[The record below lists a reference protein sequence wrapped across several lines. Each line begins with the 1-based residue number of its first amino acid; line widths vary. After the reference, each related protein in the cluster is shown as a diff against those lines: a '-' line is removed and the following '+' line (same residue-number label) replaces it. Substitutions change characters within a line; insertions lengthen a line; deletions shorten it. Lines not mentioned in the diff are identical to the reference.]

1 MRRTRWIV
9 LALVLGLP
17 TTGSAQQSP
26 EDWDPARLQ
35 VTRPEL
41 EDLASRYEAI
51 AASSAYSG
59 GVRGRARTAGERIR
73 ERLEAGDFDVG
84 DRIALQITGESEVP
98 DTVLVE
104 PGPSINLPN
113 MGRISLEG
121 VLRSELQDHL
131 VAEISRFVQNP
142 QVRTS
147 ATIRLQFRG
156 TGGQPGFHTFP
167 SDLLLSDAI
176 MQAGGLR
183 GETDWDEFKLARGDE
198 VLMEGE
204 DVEVALADGRSLDHL
219 GLQNGDII
227 EIPAERPSQIWPRV
241 IRFGLIAA
249 SSLLLGFR
257 VFF

>member
-1 MRRTRWIV
+1 MRRTLWI
-9 LALVLGLP
+9 LLLLGFAAEVAV
-17 TTGSAQQSP
+17 AQQSP

-59 GVRGRARTAGERIR
+59 GVRERARTAGARIR
-73 ERLEAGDFDVG
+73 ERLEQGDFDVG
-84 DRIALQITGESEVP
+84 DRIALQIVGETEIP
-98 DTVLVE
+98 DTLLVE
-104 PGPSINLPN
+104 PGPSVDLPN
-113 MGRISLEG
+113 MGRIELKG
-121 VLRSELQDHL
+121 VLRSELQEHL
-131 VAEISRFVQNP
+131 IAEISRFVQNP
-142 QVRTS
+142 QVRTA

-156 TGGQPGFHTFP
+156 TGGTPGFHTFP

-183 GETDWDEFKLARGDE
+183 GETDWDDFKLARGE
-198 VLMEGE
+198 EILMEGQ
-204 DVEVALADGRSLDHL
+204 DVEVALAEGRSLDHL
-219 GLQNGDII
+219 GLQNGDIV
-227 EIPAERPSQIWPRV
+227 EIPAATPSQIWPRV
-241 IRFGLIAA
+241 IRFGLIAV